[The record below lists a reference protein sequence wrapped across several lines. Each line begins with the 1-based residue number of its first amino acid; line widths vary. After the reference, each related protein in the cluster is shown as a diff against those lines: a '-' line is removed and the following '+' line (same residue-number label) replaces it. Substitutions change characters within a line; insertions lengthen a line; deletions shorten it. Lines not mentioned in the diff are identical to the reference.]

1 MNFDEKTQKIDFYQ
15 KPQKLQK
22 PQKTQKKGQKKLK
35 KTCKKCQKKTSVVGG
50 FSVCKK

>member
-1 MNFDEKTQKIDFYQ
+1 MIFDEKPKKIDFYR
-15 KPQKLQK
+15 KPQKLKK

>member
-1 MNFDEKTQKIDFYQ
+1 MIFDEKPKKIDFYR

-22 PQKTQKKGQKKLK
+22 PQKTQKKVKIKLQ